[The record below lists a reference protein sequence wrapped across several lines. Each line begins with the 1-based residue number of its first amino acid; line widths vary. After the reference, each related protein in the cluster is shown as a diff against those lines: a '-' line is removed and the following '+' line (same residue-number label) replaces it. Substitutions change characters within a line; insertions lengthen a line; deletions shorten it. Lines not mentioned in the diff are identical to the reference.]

1 MAVKQPSVAI
11 TGRRAGLARTLR
23 RNLVGWLFL
32 LPAVLLF
39 YFFAWVPIVSG
50 LLLSLREVSLTGP
63 SEFVGL
69 QNYGIIFNDRLF
81 FLAWRNTFYFVML
94 SLLFGYAV
102 PIIMALL
109 VQEIPWGKAFF
120 RGSLYVPSIVPGV
133 VVSILWLLVFR
144 PSNGLL
150 NMLLEALNLPPG
162 QWIYSPFSA
171 MPSLVLMATWA
182 GAGATHIIYLAALQN
197 VPAELYDASEVDGA
211 SVLQRLRYITLPQLR
226 TVMLIILLLQVI
238 GTVQTFT
245 EPFIMTGGGPG
256 NATLTVMLQIYRYAF
271 VDFRFGIAAAA
282 GMVLFLFLVV
292 VSVVYFRVMREQGA
306 GA

>member
-1 MAVKQPSVAI
+1 MAAKQASVAI
-11 TGRRAGLARTLR
+11 AGRRTGLARFLR

-50 LLLSLREVSLTGP
+50 LLLSLKEVSLTGP

-69 QNYGIIFNDRLF
+69 QNYNIIFNDRLF
-81 FLAWRNTFYFVML
+81 FLAWRNTLYFVL
-94 SLLFGYAV
+94 LGLLFGYAV

-133 VVSILWLLVFR
+133 VVSILWMLVFR

-150 NMLLEALNLPPG
+150 NLMLKALHLPTG
-162 QWIYSPFSA
+162 QWIYSPISA

-197 VPAELYDASEVDGA
+197 VPAELYDAAEVDGA

-226 TVMLIILLLQVI
+226 TVMLIILLLQII

-282 GMVLFLFLVV
+282 GMILFLFLVV
-292 VSVVYFRVMREQGA
+292 VSMLYFRIMRTQGS